1 MKSNDIKVDRDFPP
15 AKLVQK
21 IRFFL
26 KPDSRN
32 RIYVKQLDKND
43 YCPT

>member
-1 MKSNDIKVDRDFPP
+1 MKSNDIKIHRDFTLS
-15 AKLVQK
+15 KLVQK